1 MPTRFSIITPSYKQV
16 EHLRRCALSVAD
28 QEGEFITE
36 HLVQDG
42 LSGTSFDAW
51 AAQQQFSTCVSEC
64 DAGMYDAINRGFAR
78 AGGEILA
85 WLNCDEQYLPRTL
98 ETVAHFFATNPK
110 VDILFGDIVIVSSDG
125 IPIGY
130 RQAVKPLRGHIRSCF
145 LSTFSAATFVR
156 RKIIDDGHLL
166 DTNFLAISDAVWIDE
181 LLRSG
186 YRSKVLNQPLSVFT
200 QTGNNLGQTA
210 VSAEEGQKWR
220 GVTGVHGKLRK
231 FYWSMLHRLR
241 KTMAG
246 AYQRRHARVSIYH
259 GDDSFRRESAGLV
272 SERWEATIK
281 PS

>member
-1 MPTRFSIITPSYKQV
+1 MKFSIITPSYKQV

-42 LSGTSFDAW
+42 LSGASFDKW
-51 AAQQQFSTCVSEC
+51 AAQQRFAQCVSEL
-64 DAGMYDAINRGFAR
+64 DRGMYDAINRGFTRAR
-78 AGGEILA
+78 GEILA
-85 WLNCDEQYLPRTL
+85 WLNCDEQYLPHAL
-98 ETVAHFFATNPK
+98 EKVAHFFDSNPT

-130 RQAVKPLRGHIRSCF
+130 RQAVKPLLGYIRSCF

-186 YRSKVLNQPLSVFT
+186 YRCAVLNQPLAVFT
-200 QTGNNLGQTA
+200 QTGENLGQST
-210 VSAEEGQKWR
+210 VSAEEGLKWR
-220 GVTGVHGKLRK
+220 AITGMHGKLRK
-231 FYWSMLHRLR
+231 FFWSAIHRLR
-241 KTMAG
+241 KMLAG
-246 AYQRRHARVSIYH
+246 AYRRRSIQVSIYH
-259 GDDSFRRESAGLV
+259 GDDSFRKDSSGLV
-272 SERWEATIK
+272 SERWKATIN
-281 PS
+281 PR